1 MFRLEDLVTVA
12 RRENNPKRK
21 YLYVNPL
28 QGKHI
33 PVSPALAMG
42 VFSETAA
49 RVRAR
54 YPGERLLVIGFA
66 ETATAIGAAL
76 ALMAGNASW
85 YYATSREDIPGA
97 EYLFFTEA
105 HSHATEQRLAVNGL
119 DAAVAG
125 ADRIVF
131 AEDEVTTGNTIMNI
145 VGLLRERYQDQEL
158 RFGIVSILNS
168 MSDTRLRELQEQGV
182 YCDYLLRIP
191 FQYRIDSVDRDTY
204 LRTAAEPLSDSG
216 AAVPV
221 FRTEGYWNAR
231 LPAPV
236 PEIRALTERFTEE
249 AMGYLAP
256 AGIPAGAR
264 VLVLGTEEF
273 MYPGLSLG
281 ARLEQ
286 ERPDLQVRFHATTR
300 SPIEVSPDP
309 DYPLHSRET
318 LVSLYD
324 RSRRTFI
331 YNLERYDRVLAV
343 TDAAPCPEGL
353 GSLVAAL
360 RKHGNTNIALVKWGD
375 FQ

>member
-33 PVSPALAMG
+33 PVSPGAAMN

-49 RVRAR
+49 LIRKR
-54 YPGERLLVIGFA
+54 YQGERLLVIGFA

-76 ALMAGNASW
+76 ALKAGNVSW
-85 YYATSREDIPGA
+85 YFATSREDIPGA

-119 DAAVAG
+119 NEIVAG

-145 VGLLRERYQDQEL
+145 AGLLRERYREREL
-158 RFGIVSILNS
+158 RFGIVSVLNS
-168 MSDTRLRELQEQGV
+168 MSDERLRELRDRGV
-182 YCDYLLRIP
+182 YCDCLLRIP

-204 LRTAAEPLSDSG
+204 LRTDREPSFTAREIPEIFQAGD
-216 AAVPV
+216 
-221 FRTEGYWNAR
+221 FWNAR
-231 LPAPV
+231 LPAAV
-236 PEIRALTERFTEE
+236 PEIRDRTEGFIAAALDI
-249 AMGYLAP
+249 LNP
-256 AGIPAGAR
+256 SGIPRGSR
-264 VLVLGTEEF
+264 VLILGTEEF
-273 MYPGLSLG
+273 MYPGIAAG
-281 ARLEQ
+281 AALEKL
-286 ERPDLQVRFHATTR
+286 RPDLQVRFHATTR

-309 DYPLHSRET
+309 DYPLHGREP

-324 RSRRTFI
+324 ENRRTFV
-331 YNLERYDRVLAV
+331 YNLERYDLVLAV
-343 TDAAPCPEGL
+343 TDAAPCRKGL
-353 GSLVAAL
+353 LSLLAAL
-360 RKHGNTNIALVKWGD
+360 EKHGNTNIAVMKWGN